1 MQPTATAPFAQSAG
15 ATPSATLEGLVRRA
29 LELGAAKAKIID
41 TDSIIVQKWVK
52 WKCVYGCP
60 MYEKDGYHPPFTPD
74 LDEVREV
81 LSEYTRAILLN
92 GTDGRLLTEAA
103 CRLEGEAYRGGFYKA
118 FALSALSPRN
128 ETPAEPGA
136 T

>member
-1 MQPTATAPFAQSAG
+1 VQ
-15 ATPSATLEGLVRRA
+15 RA
-29 LELGAAKAKIID
+29 VELGAAKAKIID

-60 MYEKDGYHPPFTPD
+60 MYDKDGYHPPLTPD

-81 LSEYTRAILLN
+81 LSEYGQAILLN
-92 GTDGRLLTEAA
+92 GADGRLLTEAA
-103 CRLEGEAYRGGFYKA
+103 CRLEGEAYRAGFYKA
-118 FALSALSPRN
+118 FAMSALSPRD
-128 ETPAEPGA
+128 EAPVEPGA

>member
-1 MQPTATAPFAQSAG
+1 MQPYGSQPVAPSAG
-15 ATPSATLEGLVRRA
+15 PIPSTTLDGLVARA
-29 LELGAAKAKIID
+29 LELGAKNAKIID
-41 TDSIIVQKWVK
+41 TDSIVVQKWVK

-81 LSEYTRAILLN
+81 LAEYARAILLN
-92 GTDGRLLTEAA
+92 GADGRLLTEAA
-103 CRLEGEAYRGGFYKA
+103 CRLEGEAYKAGYYKA
-118 FALSALSPRN
+118 FALSALSPSGD
-128 ETPAEPGA
+128 TPAEPGA